1 MKKGRGKKK
10 KQYNEKQIEKLKSDS
25 IRLAILYRSLYI
37 LKVKF
42 ERYKKEVNKVF
53 DKYYGGEKKN
63 LESCD
68 HRVIKTSNFFPLV
81 KDVFDEMKITIPKII
96 NPSDIFYFDIFNFDP
111 NDPSHTESIKLME
124 KIVLNRNNLEKY
136 NKIYYNRKIKP
147 LVEAFLKNKDNDDV
161 TECYKITEY
170 DRKGRVVHTCDELL
184 EMMGYKEGYKGLRKN
199 PKDEYD
205 SYMKK
210 GDVLFVDT
218 LPILIADFLQANPD
232 FVVINLDLEDKELIN
247 KLKQLYD
254 DDILKKIREEEEKN
268 KKNAKVVEEKAPEVE
283 LSEDQKK
290 LKELYDKK
298 MKLEKTLKLYQD
310 LLNQKKQNG
319 ESYKYILDFIDKLKA
334 ELDKINNEIKELLK
348 KMNGNTNEGEQ
359 GNEILPPLKGK
370 VDETDLRMREIFAFY
385 CSQHRAPA
393 SYPTFAQISYKVN
406 HMNISEFCKFCTDF
420 KIPLDIDKLMEI
432 YNKREPINENSE
444 INYNEFKM
452 ILYKI
457 SLFLNENKKRK
468 LIKKI
473 DKLKKK
479 IDGENVSSDSDENE
493 NEEYEENE
501 EKLEKRQNEL
511 NYLNKL
517 NFKGAFGELQKYLEI
532 DKPKKYRDK
541 MKGFLIRYHDYQE
554 KIEKYDLLTKEEI
567 IKVQEKAEEFKKKR
581 EESQKEREN
590 KKEKRKKELFEIKKN
605 GFIEQNKRLLRRIKE
620 KEEKK
625 TYMMLRNIKRK
636 EDKKCLI
643 NINKP
648 TEDLKINLNN
658 DDKKL
663 LFIDDEE
670 ENSDE
675 EILEKY
681 GVPKNKK
688 IIKKEDNKLNSS
700 NDKNSENKETKNDS
714 NNPNNTINNNENN
727 VETVTNNNA
736 MTTDNLSINTSNLNK
751 TNDIKE
757 LKQNLKPKKKENIY
771 FSKKENE
778 SKTEIDKNEK
788 EKEDDKKA
796 EEEKKE
802 NEKEKKKENNK
813 VIELKKENKK
823 NEKAKKNNNQ
833 INIVNNNN
841 DILEKNNDIKTIK
854 EEGIYLTEPDI
865 NKFRKRT
872 IPAKAS
878 SPPNSL
884 TKQIQIKHRMGSNSL
899 GIRNK
904 IKFDLIPTNNKIKE
918 NKEDKHISMSFKKDH
933 NNNNLN
939 NNNNQSADLINQ
951 NKSYDKI
958 SLQTNNINNRNI
970 NGYYNKKNKLTNTKN
985 TLLNSIKKNP
995 INSMD
1000 NKRNITNN
1008 NIIQLPSVNSSVT
1021 PFTPSKQ
1028 NENVL
1033 KESNMNIKPVI
1044 TESNVIVLP
1053 EIKSPKSSFDIMN
1066 RRDNSLDNN
1075 RYLLFQKNNSSKG
1088 PTTNKSIKFNNN
1100 VIMLSE
1106 VKNKGYDNKVIE
1118 LKSSKNDKN
1127 SKKRK
1132 KK

>member
-1 MKKGRGKKK
+1 MKKAKGKKK
-10 KQYNEKQIEKLKSDS
+10 KQYNEKQIERLKADS

-68 HRVIKTSNFFPLV
+68 HRVIKTTNFFPLV

-124 KIVLNRNNLEKY
+124 KIVLNRKNLEKY

-147 LVEAFLKNKDNDDV
+147 LVDAFLKNKDNDDV

-170 DRKGRVVHTCDELL
+170 DRKGRIVHTCDELL
-184 EMMGYKEGYKGLRKN
+184 EMMGIKTGYKGLRKN

-210 GDVLFVDT
+210 GDILFVDT
-218 LPILIADFLQANPD
+218 LPILIADFLQSNPD
-232 FVVINLDLEDKELIN
+232 YVVINLDLDDKELIN

-268 KKNAKVVEEKAPEVE
+268 KKIVKVEEKKPEIE
-283 LSEDQKK
+283 LNEDQKK

-319 ESYKYILDFIDKLKA
+319 ESYKYILDFIDKLKV
-334 ELDKINNEIKELLK
+334 EIDKINDEIKELLK
-348 KMNGNTNEGEQ
+348 KMNGNNNEEEQ
-359 GNEILPPLKGK
+359 KKEILPPLKGK
-370 VDETDLRMREIFAFY
+370 INETDLRMREIFAFY

-406 HMNISEFCKFCTDF
+406 HMNISEFCKFCSDF
-420 KIPLDIDKLMEI
+420 KIPLDNDKLIEI

-444 INYNEFKM
+444 INYNEFLM

-457 SLFLNENKKRK
+457 SIFLNENKKRK

-517 NFKGAFGELQKYLEI
+517 NFKGTFGELQKYLEI

-541 MKGFLIRYHDYQE
+541 MKGFLIRYHDDQE

-581 EESQKEREN
+581 EESQKERES
-590 KKEKRKKELFEIKKN
+590 KKEKRKKELFEMKKN

-625 TYMMLRNIKRK
+625 TYMMLRNMKRK
-636 EDKKCLI
+636 EKKCLI

-648 TEDLKINLNN
+648 SEDLKINLNN

-681 GVPKNKK
+681 GVPRNKK
-688 IIKKEDNKLNSS
+688 IIKKEDKKMNSS
-700 NDKNSENKETKNDS
+700 KEKNSENKEPKNDS
-714 NNPNNTINNNENN
+714 NNGNNDNNEKNIEN
-727 VETVTNNNA
+727 DTNNNII
-736 MTTDNLSINTSNLNK
+736 TSDNLSSINSSKTNG

-778 SKTEIDKNEK
+778 KENDMKTELVSNEK
-788 EKEDDKKA
+788 ENGKKDED
-796 EEEKKE
+796 EE
-802 NEKEKKKENNK
+802 EKKKENNK
-813 VIELKKENKK
+813 IIEFKKENKK
-823 NEKAKKNNNQ
+823 NEKVKKNNKNQ
-833 INIVNNNN
+833 INIIDNKNN
-841 DILEKNNDIKTIK
+841 DNLEKNNDIKTIK

-872 IPAKAS
+872 IPAKVS

-884 TKQIQIKHRMGSNSL
+884 TKQILIKHRMGSNSL
-899 GIRNK
+899 DLRNK
-904 IKFDLIPTNNKIKE
+904 IKIDLIPNNNKINEKKE
-918 NKEDKHISMSFKKDH
+918 HKNISASFKKD
-933 NNNNLN
+933 NNNNYN
-939 NNNNQSADLINQ
+939 NNKSYDLINQ

-958 SLQTNNINNRNI
+958 SLQNNYINNNINI
-970 NGYYNKKNKLTNTKN
+970 NGYQNKKNKQVNAKN
-985 TLLNSIKKNP
+985 TLLNSVIKKP
-995 INSMD
+995 VNSID
-1000 NKRNITNN
+1000 NKRNINN
-1008 NIIQLPSVNSSVT
+1008 VIKLPSVNSSAT
-1021 PFTPSKQ
+1021 PFTPSKH
-1028 NENVL
+1028 NENIL
-1033 KESNMNIKPVI
+1033 KESNINTNPAI
-1044 TESNVIVLP
+1044 TENNVIVLP

-1066 RRDNSLDNN
+1066 KRDNSLDNK
-1075 RYLLFQKNNSSKG
+1075 RYLLFQKGNINKP
-1088 PTTNKSIKFNNN
+1088 PTSNKSIKFNNN
-1100 VIMLSE
+1100 VIVLSE
-1106 VKNKGYDNKVIE
+1106 VKKKGYDNKIIE
-1118 LKSSKNDKN
+1118 LKSSKNNNISQKGKKN
-1127 SKKRK
+1127 F
-1132 KK
+1132 